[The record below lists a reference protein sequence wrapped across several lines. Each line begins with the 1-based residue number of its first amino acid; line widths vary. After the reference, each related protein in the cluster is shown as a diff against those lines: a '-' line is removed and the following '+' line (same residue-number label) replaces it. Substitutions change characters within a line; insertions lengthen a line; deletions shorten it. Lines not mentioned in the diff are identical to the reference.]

1 MKTRRLNRQK
11 RNTFIGIMLSILFLS
26 MGSCAVVNSNFLDS
40 AVVPAAEGKV
50 KVTRDKNLNYNIEVS
65 VTDLA
70 EVEEL
75 QTSKHNYVVWMLTD
89 EGRTENLGQLSSSP
103 NGKASME
110 TSSSYK
116 PAKVFITA
124 EDNTEAQVPGEQI
137 VLTTASF

>member
-1 MKTRRLNRQK
+1 M
-11 RNTFIGIMLSILFLS
+11 ISILFLS
-26 MGSCAVVNSNFLDS
+26 LSSCAVVNSHFLDS

-50 KVTRDKNLNYNIEVS
+50 KVTRDKNLNYIIEIS

-70 EVEEL
+70 EVDEL
-75 QTSKHNYVVWMLTD
+75 QTSKHNYAVWMLTE
-89 EGRTENLGQLSSSP
+89 EGRTENLGQLTSSP

-124 EDNTEAQVPGEQI
+124 EDNTDARYPGEQI
-137 VLTTASF
+137 VLTTPSF

>member
-1 MKTRRLNRQK
+1 MKTRQLNRQK
-11 RNTFIGIMLSILFLS
+11 RNTFIGIMISILFLS
-26 MGSCAVVNSNFLDS
+26 LSSCAVVNSHFLDS

-50 KVTRDKNLNYNIEVS
+50 KVTRDKNLNYIIEIS

-75 QTSKHNYVVWMLTD
+75 QTSKHNYAVWMLTE
-89 EGRTENLGQLSSSP
+89 EGRTENLGQLTSSP

-124 EDNTEAQVPGEQI
+124 EDNTDARYPGEQI
-137 VLTTASF
+137 VLTTPSF